1 MGIHQCHFERVLTA
15 LSKPHNPQPLAFSFS
30 LRSHPENM
38 PSIEAMETAPS
49 NAATTKSE
57 NQKSV
62 QVLDELLNKL
72 TISKTAD
79 ETSAAAGNI
88 ATFINGDIEEHDA
101 PTK

>member
-1 MGIHQCHFERVLTA
+1 
-15 LSKPHNPQPLAFSFS
+15 
-30 LRSHPENM
+30 M
-38 PSIEAMETAPS
+38 PSVNPVEAAPS
-49 NAATTKSE
+49 NAATTKAENARSE
-57 NQKSV
+57 K
-62 QVLDELLNKL
+62 VLDELLNKL

>member
-1 MGIHQCHFERVLTA
+1 
-15 LSKPHNPQPLAFSFS
+15 
-30 LRSHPENM
+30 M
-38 PSIEAMETAPS
+38 PSVDIMDTVPS
-49 NAATTKSE
+49 NTENTKNE

-62 QVLDELLNKL
+62 KVLDELLKQL

>member
-1 MGIHQCHFERVLTA
+1 
-15 LSKPHNPQPLAFSFS
+15 
-30 LRSHPENM
+30 M
-38 PSIEAMETAPS
+38 PSVDIMDTAPT

-62 QVLDELLNKL
+62 KVLDELLNKL
-72 TISKTAD
+72 AISKTAD
-79 ETSAAAGNI
+79 ESSEAAGNI

>member
-1 MGIHQCHFERVLTA
+1 
-15 LSKPHNPQPLAFSFS
+15 
-30 LRSHPENM
+30 M
-38 PSIEAMETAPS
+38 PSIDIMDSAPS
-49 NAATTKSE
+49 NAANIKSE

-62 QVLDELLNKL
+62 KVLDELLNAL

-79 ETSAAAGNI
+79 ETSAASLNI

>member
-1 MGIHQCHFERVLTA
+1 
-15 LSKPHNPQPLAFSFS
+15 
-30 LRSHPENM
+30 M
-38 PSIEAMETAPS
+38 PGLDIMETVPS
-49 NAATTKSE
+49 NAANTKSE

-62 QVLDELLNKL
+62 KVLDELLNKL
-72 TISKTAD
+72 TLSKTAD

>member
-1 MGIHQCHFERVLTA
+1 
-15 LSKPHNPQPLAFSFS
+15 
-30 LRSHPENM
+30 M
-38 PSIEAMETAPS
+38 PSVDLMDSVPS
-49 NAATTKSE
+49 NAANTKAE

-62 QVLDELLNKL
+62 KVLDDLLNQL

-79 ETSAAAGNI
+79 QTSAAAGNI

>member
-1 MGIHQCHFERVLTA
+1 
-15 LSKPHNPQPLAFSFS
+15 
-30 LRSHPENM
+30 M
-38 PSIEAMETAPS
+38 PSVDIKEAAPT

-57 NQKSV
+57 NAKSEK
-62 QVLDELLNKL
+62 VLDELLNKL

-101 PTK
+101 PIR

>member
-1 MGIHQCHFERVLTA
+1 
-15 LSKPHNPQPLAFSFS
+15 
-30 LRSHPENM
+30 M
-38 PSIEAMETAPS
+38 PSVDIMDSVPS
-49 NAATTKSE
+49 NAVNTKSE

-72 TISKTAD
+72 SISKSAA
-79 ETSAAAGNI
+79 ETSAAAGSI

>member
-1 MGIHQCHFERVLTA
+1 
-15 LSKPHNPQPLAFSFS
+15 
-30 LRSHPENM
+30 M
-38 PSIEAMETAPS
+38 PSIDVMDSAPS
-49 NAATTKSE
+49 NATNTKSE

-62 QVLDELLNKL
+62 KVLDELLNAL

-79 ETSAAAGNI
+79 ETSAASFNI

>member
-1 MGIHQCHFERVLTA
+1 
-15 LSKPHNPQPLAFSFS
+15 
-30 LRSHPENM
+30 M
-38 PSIEAMETAPS
+38 PSVDINEAAPTT
-49 NAATTKSE
+49 AATTKSE
-57 NQKSV
+57 NQKST
-62 QVLDELLNKL
+62 QVLDELLQKL

>member
-1 MGIHQCHFERVLTA
+1 
-15 LSKPHNPQPLAFSFS
+15 
-30 LRSHPENM
+30 M
-38 PSIEAMETAPS
+38 PSADTMDSVPS
-49 NAATTKSE
+49 NAQNTKSE

-62 QVLDELLNKL
+62 KVLDELLSAL

>member
-1 MGIHQCHFERVLTA
+1 
-15 LSKPHNPQPLAFSFS
+15 
-30 LRSHPENM
+30 M
-38 PSIEAMETAPS
+38 PSVDIMESVPS
-49 NAATTKSE
+49 NTVNTKSE

-72 TISKTAD
+72 SISKSAA
-79 ETSAAAGNI
+79 ETSAAAGSI

>member
-1 MGIHQCHFERVLTA
+1 
-15 LSKPHNPQPLAFSFS
+15 
-30 LRSHPENM
+30 M
-38 PSIEAMETAPS
+38 PSVDVMDAAPS
-49 NAATTKSE
+49 NSATQKSE